1 MSTVDHWQKI
11 YSARPSEKLGW
22 YNPHMKISLRWI
34 EKMDLAADAPIIDV
48 GGGTSTL
55 VDDLIEAGHRSNT
68 VLDIS
73 KHALS
78 SARARLGE
86 KQKLV
91 TWIDADIMVAELP
104 QCRYELWHDRAMFH
118 FLVSP
123 EQSEKYVGNLFRA
136 LKPGG
141 HVIMGTFAPEAPS
154 TGSGLPVR
162 RYSLEELQNTIG
174 NDFELVRHDKEIH
187 ITPGGTEQMYLF
199 CHFRKKTDQWLHGR
213 QSASRCKEAFSAS

>member
-11 YSARPSEKLGW
+11 YSARPAEKLGW
-22 YNPHMKISLRWI
+22 YKPHIQIPLRWI
-34 EKMDLAADAPIIDV
+34 EKLDLASDAPIIDV

-55 VDDLIEAGHRSNT
+55 VDNLIEMGYRSNT

-86 KQKLV
+86 KHRLV
-91 TWIDADIMVAELP
+91 TWIDADITVVELP
-104 QCRYELWHDRAMFH
+104 PCGYDLWHDRAMFH
-118 FLVSP
+118 FLTSP
-123 EQSEKYVGNLFRA
+123 EQLQNYLDTLFHA

-141 HVIMGTFAPEAPS
+141 HIIMGTFAPEAPS
-154 TGSGLPVR
+154 TCSGLPVR
-162 RYSLEELQNTIG
+162 RYSLEELRNTIG
-174 NDFELVRHDKEIH
+174 EDFDLVGHDKELH

-199 CHFRKKTDQWLHGR
+199 CHFRKKP
-213 QSASRCKEAFSAS
+213 K